1 MARTT
6 WREERQSV
14 CCPCARI
21 SQSNHRRE
29 PNFAAILLSSKPTLP
44 PFAPLEFRISRKGAE
59 PNHPPC
65 EQRTSRLPV
74 LPHYKS
80 FGRSYFPSR
89 LQGQSMS
96 LSDKEGATID
106 IASLLSRTG
115 FE

>member
-21 SQSNHRRE
+21 SQSYHGRE

-44 PFAPLEFRISRKGAE
+44 PFAPLEFRISRKGAK
-59 PNHPPC
+59 PNHPRRAFLHQQWIRRWPRRFVSTAHAALFSC

-80 FGRSYFPSR
+80 FG
-89 LQGQSMS
+89 
-96 LSDKEGATID
+96 
-106 IASLLSRTG
+106 
-115 FE
+115 

>member
-21 SQSNHRRE
+21 SQSYHGRE

-59 PNHPPC
+59 PNHPPAGIPSPAVDTTLAAYIRRRRMQLLFSC

-89 LQGQSMS
+89 
-96 LSDKEGATID
+96 
-106 IASLLSRTG
+106 
-115 FE
+115 